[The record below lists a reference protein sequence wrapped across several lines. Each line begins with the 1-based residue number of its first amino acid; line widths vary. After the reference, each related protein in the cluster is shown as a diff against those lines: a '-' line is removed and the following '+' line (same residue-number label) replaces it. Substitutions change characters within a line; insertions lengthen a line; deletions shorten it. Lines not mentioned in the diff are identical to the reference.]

1 MGGLEVSSDNF
12 VNNKNLYIFIRERV
26 YPLPYPLPQDQLR
39 SVKVSQPPAQ
49 SDHPPF
55 KKWSKIG
62 TLKNRYKTF
71 LDPQL
76 GPMLGSFWTNFRP
89 PRCLL
94 VLELSWTIF
103 YLRFVFSGS
112 AFWYTIYNTFS
123 LSDVLC
129 CVLFSYIFGPQHRPK
144 IDPKTAPKRA
154 SSWC

>member
-12 VNNKNLYIFIRERV
+12 VNNKNLYIFIRRGV
-26 YPLPYPLPQDQLR
+26 YPSPYLSPQDQLR

-49 SDHPPF
+49 SDHPPSKNDQKF
-55 KKWSKIG
+55 ELKKI
-62 TLKNRYKTF
+62 TLGSF

-76 GPMLGSFWTNFRP
+76 GPMLGRFWTNFRP

-94 VLELSWTIF
+94 VLELSWTLF